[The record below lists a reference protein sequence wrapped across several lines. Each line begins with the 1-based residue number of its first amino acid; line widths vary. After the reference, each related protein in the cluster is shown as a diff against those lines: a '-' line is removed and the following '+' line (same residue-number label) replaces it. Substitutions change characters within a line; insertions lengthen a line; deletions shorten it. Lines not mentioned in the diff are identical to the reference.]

1 MVIVIFGESCTGK
14 SSIADMIAGTLD
26 AQIYTGKDY
35 LKLAKGEAEAKQ
47 RFVDLLL
54 NNQIGK
60 SVIIYI
66 ISEKEHLN
74 LVPSKAIRIYLKAGL
89 EKVKERFSQRMHG
102 HMPASVAMMLE
113 KKHGMFEDEE
123 RDMEFITDE
132 GDIEYIGSEII
143 NWCRDNE

>member
-14 SSIADMIAGTLD
+14 SRIADGLTGKLD
-26 AQIYTGKDY
+26 AKIYTGKDY

-66 ISEKEHLN
+66 ISEKEQLD

-89 EKVKERFSQRMHG
+89 EKIKERFSHRMHG
-102 HMPASVAMMLE
+102 HMPAPVAMMLE
-113 KKHGMFEDEE
+113 KKHGLFEDEE